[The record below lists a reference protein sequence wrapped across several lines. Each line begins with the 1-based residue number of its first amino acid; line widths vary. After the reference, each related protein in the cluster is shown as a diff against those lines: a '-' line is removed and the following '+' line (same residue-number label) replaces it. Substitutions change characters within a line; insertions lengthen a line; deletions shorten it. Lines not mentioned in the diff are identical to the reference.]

1 MIEYYDPQVKK
12 ICRSNTQA
20 LDQMFRC
27 WSISPQLDPSFHH
40 CMSIILHNLSLID
53 AVLLHIKERKK
64 SIKNMSL
71 NTLGLNPNPHTEHRI
86 SELSIQV
93 QNLKVW
99 EFVFCF
105 KVRNWKFIG

>member
-12 ICRSNTQA
+12 ICRFNTQA

-71 NTLGLNPNPHTEHRI
+71 STLGLNPNPHTEHWI
-86 SELSIQV
+86 SE
-93 QNLKVW
+93 
-99 EFVFCF
+99 
-105 KVRNWKFIG
+105 

>member
-71 NTLGLNPNPHTEHRI
+71 STLGLIPILILSTGSVN
-86 SELSIQV
+86 SIQV

-105 KVRNWKFIG
+105 KVRN